1 MARARRSLRF
11 HDVSNRESLD
21 KLLLGLA
28 FAAGVGGGITLKLLS
43 IHPFIAAAYS
53 ALVLTL
59 YALFSYST
67 TSLRLEPE
75 VIGDNSYYLG
85 FLFTLTSLAVTLYF
99 VVEAGPDNRAKLIPE
114 VISGFGVALVST
126 IVGVFIRVLMM
137 QFRLD
142 IVSRERETRIELDDV
157 ARRLRVELAQTIERV
172 KAFTVESFQHSAE
185 REAEFRRTTEELAKS
200 SQSMITDMAR
210 TLQEETSR
218 SVREQTI
225 GAIEAIRSSIKTMSE
240 SAVSQI
246 RVSFE
251 EMANIAEQMNA
262 NQLVARTS
270 VEKSILE
277 MQAHST
283 EIASKVTNLSRSFGS
298 IVEQAETAGANL
310 AVGINRV
317 TAKLE
322 ASFDDSNSRLGAGLS
337 RFDQASLD
345 AVIRSQAVLAELN
358 ERLQS
363 SASELA
369 HTATVAADETDRA
382 IKEGFSRF
390 DQASLDAVIRSQ
402 AVLDEL
408 TERLQSSASQLAT
421 MTTSAAQE
429 TDRPNTDQAG
439 SSATSADNI

>member
-1 MARARRSLRF
+1 MRRPFRF

-28 FAAGVGGGITLKLLS
+28 FAAGVGGGITLKLLA

-59 YALFSYST
+59 YALLSYST

-99 VVEAGPDNRAKLIPE
+99 VVEAGPDKRAELIPE

-142 IVSRERETRIELDDV
+142 LVSRERETRIELDDV
-157 ARRLRVELAQTIERV
+157 ARRLRVELAHTIERV

-185 REAEFRRTTEELAKS
+185 RESEFRRTTEELAKS
-200 SQSMITDMAR
+200 SHSMLAGMAI

-225 GAIEAIRSSIKTMSE
+225 SAIETIRTSIKTVSE
-240 SAVSQI
+240 AALTQI
-246 RVSFE
+246 QIAFE
-251 EMANIAEQMNA
+251 DMANIADQMNA
-262 NQLVARTS
+262 AQLVARTS

-277 MQAHST
+277 MQLHGS
-283 EIASKVTNLSRSFGS
+283 EIAEKVANLSLRFGS
-298 IVEQAETAGANL
+298 IVEEAETAGANL

-322 ASFDDSNSRLGAGLS
+322 ASFDDLSSRLGAGFS

-358 ERLQS
+358 ERLES
-363 SASELA
+363 SASQLA
-369 HTATVAADETDRA
+369 QTATVAAEETDRA

-390 DQASLDAVIRSQ
+390 DQASIDAVIRAQ

-408 TERLQSSASQLAT
+408 TERLQSSASQLTTMAT
-421 MTTSAAQE
+421 AAAQE
-429 TDRPNTDQAG
+429 TDLPNTDQAG
-439 SSATSADNI
+439 SSATLTEKI